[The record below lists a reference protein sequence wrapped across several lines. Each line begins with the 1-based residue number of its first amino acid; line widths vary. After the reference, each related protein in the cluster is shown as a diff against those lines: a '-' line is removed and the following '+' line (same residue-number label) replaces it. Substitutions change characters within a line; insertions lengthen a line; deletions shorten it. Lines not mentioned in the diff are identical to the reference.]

1 MAKEGVSVSL
11 WSLQKLYKKFSEHGC
26 VLDLPQRKRSEKL
39 TPEMEEMLDEE
50 MWKNNELV
58 KNKTERKVPFLEF
71 SLSTVKVARR
81 RGWVCAKPHYCQIL
95 RAVNK
100 TKRLEWCQKQLE
112 DKEDFSV
119 VIFTDECWIIILAFA
134 SEKTGNQELLHKK
147 TKHPA

>member
-1 MAKEGVSVSL
+1 M
-11 WSLQKLYKKFSEHGC
+11 
-26 VLDLPQRKRSEKL
+26 
-39 TPEMEEMLDEE
+39 
-50 MWKNNELV
+50 
-58 KNKTERKVPFLEF
+58 
-71 SLSTVKVARR
+71 
-81 RGWVCAKPHYCQIL
+81 CAKPHYCQIL

-134 SEKTGNQELLHKK
+134 SEKTGNQELLNKK